1 MNQYTNPNSVDIH
14 EETSRTIQDETKPL
28 AFFET
33 LTGYIAV
40 RSSTDP
46 RTVFLQYVEPAK
58 PSNPYVWI
66 SQTGG
71 TLRQGLAASLGL
83 DKAPKLVALD
93 RVLFHEAPAGSHDP
107 GVNITRDLLECQ
119 WSDLARD
126 RITLTANLAFDNSE
140 YDAQQTFD
148 FIRNRQ
154 NIHQAQALLEKERAP
169 YM

>member
-1 MNQYTNPNSVDIH
+1 MNPNTEPVDIH
-14 EETSRTIQDETKPL
+14 EETSRHAQDGTTPL

-33 LTGYIAV
+33 LHGYIAV
-40 RSSTDP
+40 RAVNGD
-46 RTVFLQYVEPAK
+46 TVLLQYVEPK
-58 PSNPYVWI
+58 SPSNPYTWT

-83 DKAPKLVALD
+83 DKAPKLLALD
-93 RVLFHEAPAGSHDP
+93 QVVFHEAPAGSHDP
-107 GVNITRDLLECQ
+107 GVNIARDLLECR

-126 RITLTANLAFDNSE
+126 RITVTSNLAFDNTE
-140 YDAQQTFD
+140 YDTQQTFN

-154 NIHQAQALLEKERAP
+154 QVYQAQAILERERAP

>member
-1 MNQYTNPNSVDIH
+1 MNPINESVDIH
-14 EETSRTIQDETKPL
+14 EETSRHAQDGTTPL

-33 LTGYIAV
+33 LHGYIAV

-46 RTVFLQYVEPAK
+46 RTVLLQYVEPNN
-58 PSNPYVWI
+58 PTNPYTWT

-83 DKAPKLVALD
+83 DKAPKLLALD
-93 RVLFHEAPAGSHDP
+93 QVVFHEAPAGSHNP
-107 GVNITRDLLECQ
+107 GVNIARDLLECQ

-126 RITLTANLAFDNSE
+126 RITVTANLAFDNTE
-140 YDAQQTFD
+140 YDTQQTFN

-154 NIHQAQALLEKERAP
+154 QVYQAQAILEKERAP

>member
-1 MNQYTNPNSVDIH
+1 MNPYNESVDIH

-33 LTGYIAV
+33 LTGYVAV
-40 RSSTDP
+40 RSSSTDP
-46 RTVFLQYVEPAK
+46 RTVFLQYVEPNN
-58 PSNPYVWI
+58 PSNPYTWT

-93 RVLFHEAPAGSHDP
+93 RLMFHETPAGSHDP
-107 GVNITRDLLECQ
+107 GVNIARDLLECQ

-140 YDAQQTFD
+140 YDAQQTFN

-154 NIHQAQALLEKERAP
+154 QVHQAQALLEKERAP